1 MCHRKYDQSDCIAGI
16 IGGSIGLVVMLA
28 PVVPDRF
35 GWLVGAIM
43 LLPVILV
50 VAFAGWAVLATVLRG
65 LR

>member
-1 MCHRKYDQSDCIAGI
+1 
-16 IGGSIGLVVMLA
+16 MLA

-35 GWLVGAIM
+35 GWIVGVIM

-50 VAFAGWAVLATVLRG
+50 AAFVGWAVLATLFRG